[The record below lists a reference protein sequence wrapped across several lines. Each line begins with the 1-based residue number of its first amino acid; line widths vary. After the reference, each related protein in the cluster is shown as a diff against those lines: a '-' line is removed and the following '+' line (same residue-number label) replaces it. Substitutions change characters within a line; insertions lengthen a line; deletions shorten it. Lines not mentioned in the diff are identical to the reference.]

1 MTTQLPTEE
10 SPLLAPQSDPE
21 INGHGQNGKPSDAR
35 DVTSNDL
42 SLVQISIILFGPF
55 LSTFVAAVDSSM
67 IATLSSPIAS
77 SFGALSNLSWL
88 ASAYF
93 IANAAIQPL
102 SGKLTDIYG
111 RRSGLILANIVFAL
125 GNAMCGLAQSEWV
138 MIGGRIVAGLGGGG
152 VMAVATFMLSDIVP
166 LRNRGIWQGVGN
178 MSQGVG
184 SGIGAVLGG
193 WINDKFDWRAAFFIQ
208 IPISVA
214 AIVWVCFTVHI
225 PTVGDDTGQS
235 RLRRIDFLGSISLF
249 TMLVTLLLGM
259 SSGSKTA
266 AWNDPLVLLCLPL
279 SFVSGTIFILVELK
293 HAEEPIIPLTLLWD
307 RSVASGCL
315 TNFLSS
321 GSRFA
326 MLFYLPIFLEVQG
339 YNSTQVGLRLIP
351 ASIGGAV
358 ASLASGIFVKKTG
371 RFYNL
376 GIAAQLT
383 FLIGLSFNCTFTLQ
397 TPAWPPFVW
406 YMVVNVGYGMM
417 LTATILALLSSVE
430 FKDLAVITS
439 ALFAFRSTGTV
450 LGISLAGFTFQHVLR
465 KLLWD
470 KLGDI
475 ENAEELIDG
484 FIDNFK
490 AIDNVDKM
498 LQGQVLQAYM
508 GALRAVFLLLMGM
521 GALALVTTC
530 FIKDREL
537 STKVTRKP
545 ASEEN

>member
-1 MTTQLPTEE
+1 MTMQLPTEQ
-10 SPLLAPQSDPE
+10 SPLLAPQSDSE
-21 INGHGQNGKPSDAR
+21 ISSDGQNGKASDTG
-35 DVTSNDL
+35 DSTSNDL
-42 SLVQISIILFGPF
+42 SSLQLSIILLGPF
-55 LSTFVAAVDSSM
+55 LSAFVAALDSSM
-67 IATLSSPIAS
+67 VATLSSPIAS

-88 ASAYF
+88 ASAFF
-93 IANAAIQPL
+93 IANAATQPL

-111 RRSGLILANIVFAL
+111 RRSGMILANVVFAL
-125 GNAMCGLAQSEWV
+125 GNVMCGFAKSEGV
-138 MIGGRIVAGLGGGG
+138 MIAGRIVAGLGGGG
-152 VMAVATFMLSDIVP
+152 VMAIPTFILSDIVP
-166 LRNRGIWQGVGN
+166 LRNRGIWQGIGN
-178 MSQGVG
+178 MTQGVG
-184 SGIGAVLGG
+184 SGIGAVLAG
-193 WINDKFDWRAAFFIQ
+193 WISDKLDWRATFLIQ
-208 IPISVA
+208 IPISVV
-214 AIVWVCFTVHI
+214 AILWIWFTVHI
-225 PTVGDDTGQS
+225 LTVGNDKSQS
-235 RLRRIDFLGSISLF
+235 RLRRIDFLGSVSLF
-249 TMLVTLLLGM
+249 MTLVMLLLGM
-259 SSGSKTA
+259 SSGGKTA
-266 AWNDPLVLLCLPL
+266 AWNDPLVLVCLPL
-279 SFVSGTIFILVELK
+279 SLVSATIFIVVELK
-293 HAEEPIIPLTLLWD
+293 HAKEPIIPLTLLWD

-326 MLFYLPIFLEVQG
+326 MLFYLPMFLEVQG

-351 ASIGGAV
+351 SSIGGAV

-383 FLIGLSFNCTFTLQ
+383 FLTGLIFTCTFNLQ

-406 YMVVNVGYGMM
+406 YAVLNIGYGMM

-450 LGISLAGFTFQHVLR
+450 LGISLAGFIFQHVLR

-475 ENAEELIDG
+475 ENAEEMIDG

-490 AIDNVDKM
+490 AIDSVDKM
-498 LQGQVLQAYM
+498 LQDHVLQAYM

>member
-1 MTTQLPTEE
+1 MMTLSPTEE
-10 SPLLAPQSDPE
+10 CPLLAPQLESELNNHDR
-21 INGHGQNGKPSDAR
+21 NDTR
-35 DVTSNDL
+35 DTASNCL
-42 SLVQISIILFGPF
+42 SSLQISLILFGPF
-55 LSTFVAAVDSSM
+55 LSAFVAAIDSSM

-125 GNAMCGLAQSEWV
+125 GNAMCGFANSEWV
-138 MIGGRIVAGLGGGG
+138 MIAGRIVAGLGGGG

-166 LRNRGIWQGVGN
+166 LRNRGIWQGIGN
-178 MSQGVG
+178 TTQGIG

-193 WINDKFDWRAAFFIQ
+193 WINDKLDWRAAFFIQ

-214 AIVWVCFTVHI
+214 AIVWVWLTVRI
-225 PTVGDDTGQS
+225 PIVGDDKGKS
-235 RLRRIDFLGSISLF
+235 RLRRIDFLGAISLF
-249 TMLVTLLLGM
+249 TTLVMLLLGM
-259 SSGSKTA
+259 SSGGKTA
-266 AWNDPLVLLCLPL
+266 AWNDPLVLICLPL
-279 SFVSGTIFILVELK
+279 SFISVIIFVFVELK

-351 ASIGGAV
+351 ASIGGAI

-376 GIAAQLT
+376 GIAAQLI
-383 FLIGLSFNCTFTLQ
+383 FLVGSIFTCTFTLE

-406 YMVVNVGYGMM
+406 YTVINVGYGMM

-450 LGISLAGFTFQHVLR
+450 LGISLAGLTFQHVLR

-475 ENAEELIDG
+475 ENAEEMIEG
-484 FIDNFK
+484 FINNFK
-490 AIDNVDKM
+490 AIDGVQRI
-498 LQGQVLQAYM
+498 LQDQVLQAYM

-537 STKVTRKP
+537 STKKP
-545 ASEEN
+545 ASDEN